1 MDNRQAN
8 INRFEAE
15 MTKVKRDGVEKLMA
29 FIRKSDM
36 YAAPASTRFHLSV
49 TGGLLQHSLNV
60 LDALRANLTQND
72 DGTYTYDVAGV
83 PVARVTEENVIIM
96 ALLHDICKTY
106 FYTTEIRNRKV
117 NGKWE
122 QYEAFAVDDKIPYGH
137 GEKSVMMI
145 EEYMKLQPVERYAIR
160 WHMGYTEADSLSL
173 NNAIDKYPMIWALH
187 SADTQ
192 ASHFM
197 ESNEGNKLSYA
208 DNGSGEYADQ
218 PTVPEKKEWEQPVFE
233 EATPR

>member
-1 MDNRQAN
+1 MDNRQVN

-15 MTKVKRDGVEKLMA
+15 MAKVTRDGVDKLMA

-60 LDALRANLTQND
+60 LDALRANLTKND
-72 DGTYTYDVAGV
+72 DGTYSYEVAGV
-83 PVARVTEENVIIM
+83 PAARVTEENVIIM

-117 NGKWE
+117 GGKWE

-160 WHMGYTEADSLSL
+160 
-173 NNAIDKYPMIWALH
+173 
-187 SADTQ
+187 
-192 ASHFM
+192 
-197 ESNEGNKLSYA
+197 
-208 DNGSGEYADQ
+208 
-218 PTVPEKKEWEQPVFE
+218 
-233 EATPR
+233 